1 MSNENTSP
9 PPEYDVIVVGFGAAG
24 AGGGTVEQRAG
35 GYDDTPENMFAYLE
49 SEVGD
54 AVTSDTLKRFCAQ
67 SPEMIEWLKAQ
78 GVEFRGSQVSTYK
91 TSYPTDDFY
100 LYYSGNEKAS
110 ARSVGAK

>member
-24 AGGGTVEQRAG
+24 AGGGTAEQRAG

-78 GVEFRGSQVSTYK
+78 GVEFRGGQVSTYK